1 MESVLPQLTGWI
13 ADLASCPTTSRTKE
27 DTMEQNEAQVFS
39 GITPEQ
45 YAKLKEK
52 AREADM
58 DIAGNNGTASQFG
71 VEVAWNYVPA
81 TQQLTLRCLKT
92 PFFIGVA
99 EVNAKIR
106 ALVNESRG

>member
-1 MESVLPQLTGWI
+1 MEI
-13 ADLASCPTTSRTKE
+13 K
-27 DTMEQNEAQVFS
+27 
-39 GITPEQ
+39 
-45 YAKLKEK
+45 
-52 AREADM
+52 
-58 DIAGNNGTASQFG
+58 GNNGTASEFG
-71 VEVAWNYVPA
+71 VEVAWNYVPE